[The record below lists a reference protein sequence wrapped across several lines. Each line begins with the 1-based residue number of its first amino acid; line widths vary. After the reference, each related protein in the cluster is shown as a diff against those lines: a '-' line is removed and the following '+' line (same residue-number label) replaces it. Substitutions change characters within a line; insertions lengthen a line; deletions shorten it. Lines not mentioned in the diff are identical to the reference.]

1 MAKALISVRVDE
13 DLLRQIDEIAEKEG
27 VTRTEI
33 IETALLNGVNNERQ
47 FVENLEKPLQRMV
60 MKFMTSR
67 PLVDLISGVVS
78 KQPSKRRVNLA
89 HKGLRNQRTAELK
102 LKKAKE

>member
-1 MAKALISVRVDE
+1 VRVDE

-33 IETALLNGVNNERQ
+33 IETALFNGVKSERE

-67 PLVDLISGVVS
+67 PLVDLISGVVG
-78 KQPSKRRVNLA
+78 KQPSKRRVTLA
-89 HKGLRNQRTAELK
+89 HKGLRNQQATELK
-102 LKKAKE
+102 PKEAKE